1 MQEGVQIPKLIEKK
15 DRFGFGFKPDHK
27 HQRQEIEK
35 RQARRK
41 ARLNGGEVEWE
52 PMTFPSISNSFKS
65 GGLLVEES
73 HQINTVHDEGLEQE
87 NFEGIRPYKL
97 GSSLN
102 NWTVEDLPVVFRN
115 FSE

>member
-1 MQEGVQIPKLIEKK
+1 MIEKK
-15 DRFGFGFKPDHK
+15 DRFGLGFRPDHK
-27 HQRQEIEK
+27 HKRQEIEK

-41 ARLNGGEVEWE
+41 ACLNGGEVEWK
-52 PMTFPSISNSFKS
+52 PMKFPPISKSFKL

-73 HQINTVHDEGLEQE
+73 HQINAVHNEGLQQGSL
-87 NFEGIRPYKL
+87 EGIRPYEP

-102 NWTVEDLPVVFRN
+102 NWTAEDLLVVFRN